1 MKFLISSGEQS
12 VWQMDRYKEYYY
24 LNFAEKQRIY
34 AIFNFGI
41 TPPIYFLSLKLETHF
56 GLKIRDKLKGH

>member
-24 LNFAEKQRIY
+24 LIIAEK
-34 AIFNFGI
+34 
-41 TPPIYFLSLKLETHF
+41 
-56 GLKIRDKLKGH
+56 